1 MIFKRYRGDV
11 NKINK
16 KFLIYFSV
24 KSESDDGQLRFDDDD
39 LNDLSVDTDSVVND
53 VSNVDDND
61 ATREEEREV
70 VGQSALVRR

>member
-1 MIFKRYRGDV
+1 M
-11 NKINK
+11 
-16 KFLIYFSV
+16 IYFSV